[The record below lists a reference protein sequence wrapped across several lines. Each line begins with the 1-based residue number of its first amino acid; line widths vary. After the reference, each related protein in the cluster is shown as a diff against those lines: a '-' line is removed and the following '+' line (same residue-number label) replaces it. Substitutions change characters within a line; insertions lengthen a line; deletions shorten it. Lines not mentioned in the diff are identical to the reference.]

1 MPRQATAKMN
11 GKSGTDKVPAGK
23 VSAAR
28 MSAKTAS
35 AGKVSAAKI
44 QNGKVPAGK
53 TTATEDEADMIGFVL
68 EDFLPY
74 QLAVTATRVSRL
86 FARRYADD
94 FGISIPEWRVLTVV
108 GRDAGISPSAVSE
121 RAKMDKVKVSRA
133 TATLVSRG
141 LIKQTQDPVD
151 GRARMLRLTRRGQ
164 STLRALVPVAQELED
179 RLAGTL
185 SRAEWT
191 SLRQTLSRL
200 NAQVPDVEGPPLD

>member
-1 MPRQATAKMN
+1 MSARTAA
-11 GKSGTDKVPAGK
+11 SGK
-23 VSAAR
+23 VS
-28 MSAKTAS
+28 
-35 AGKVSAAKI
+35 GAKI

-53 TTATEDEADMIGFVL
+53 TTVADDEAEMIGFVL

>member
-1 MPRQATAKMN
+1 LPTLKELSVARTAIGKVN

-23 VSAAR
+23 VSAAKT
-28 MSAKTAS
+28 SARAKS
-35 AGKVSAAKI
+35 AGKL
-44 QNGKVPAGK
+44 PAGK
-53 TTATEDEADMIGFVL
+53 PGAAEDEAEMIGFVL

-108 GRDAGISPSAVSE
+108 GREAGISPSAVSE

-164 STLRALVPVAQELED
+164 STLRSLVPVAQELED
-179 RLAGTL
+179 KLAGTL
-185 SRAEWT
+185 SRAEWA

-200 NAQVPDVEGPPLD
+200 NSQVPDVDGPPID

>member
-1 MPRQATAKMN
+1 MPRAMNGKIN
-11 GKSGTDKVPAGK
+11 GKSGADKVPAGK
-23 VSAAR
+23 VSAAK
-28 MSAKTAS
+28 MSVRAGGKTA
-35 AGKVSAAKI
+35 G
-44 QNGKVPAGK
+44 GKVPAGK
-53 TTATEDEADMIGFVL
+53 AGAEDEVEMIGFVL

-108 GRDAGISPSAVSE
+108 GREAGISPSAVSE

-164 STLRALVPVAQELED
+164 STLRSLVPVAQELED

-191 SLRQTLSRL
+191 SLRQTLGRL
-200 NAQVPDVEGPPLD
+200 NSQVPDVDGPPLD

>member
-1 MPRQATAKMN
+1 MARTAIGKVN

-23 VSAAR
+23 VSAAKT
-28 MSAKTAS
+28 SARAKS
-35 AGKVSAAKI
+35 AGKL
-44 QNGKVPAGK
+44 PAGK
-53 TTATEDEADMIGFVL
+53 PGAAEDEAEMIGFVL

-108 GRDAGISPSAVSE
+108 GREAGISPSAVSE

-164 STLRALVPVAQELED
+164 STLRSLVPVAQELED
-179 RLAGTL
+179 KLAGTL
-185 SRAEWT
+185 SRAEWA

-200 NAQVPDVEGPPLD
+200 NSQVPDVDGPPID